1 MGVPDVPVRE
11 LVSAMKPRTRKRG
24 PCMDD
29 PFAITSSGVVL
40 LNVQN
45 FDDVATAEDA
55 LRRALREPGPIFIGV
70 PMTVPEVRLVLEHLR
85 DVVHE
90 PAGFVIGRRQRR
102 RT

>member
-1 MGVPDVPVRE
+1 MGLPDVPVRE
-11 LVSAMKPRTRKRG
+11 LVSAMKRRLRKG

-29 PFAITSSGVVL
+29 PFAVTCSGVVL

-55 LRRALREPGPIFIGV
+55 LRRALRGAGPIFIGV
-70 PMTVPEVRLVLEHLR
+70 PMTAPEVRLVLEHLR

-90 PAGFVIGRRQRR
+90 PAGFVVGRRQRR
-102 RT
+102 RR